1 MGSMKLDLRSAPA
14 NFQQTVEQ
22 FYRAAF
28 GPSPSLYRQLS
39 FCGWRPLTDHRT
51 QHEALLS
58 NRAVNQPSASM
69 ENASCIAI
77 HETDDSITIE
87 VALASIKEDS
97 LHLAIAG
104 KMVIIRGELRLAGQQ
119 TEPMIPDKRGKSVFQ
134 RIIQLPTNVNAGGFR
149 AQLVDDIVQINFA
162 KRN

>member
-22 FYRAAF
+22 LYRAAF

-39 FCGWRPLTDHRT
+39 FCGWRPLIDYRM
-51 QHEALLS
+51 QHDALLRS
-58 NRAVNQPSASM
+58 QVVNQTSASM
-69 ENASCIAI
+69 DKASCIAI
-77 HETDDSITIE
+77 HETDDGITIE
-87 VALASIKEDS
+87 VALSSIKEDS

-104 KMVIIRGELRLAGQQ
+104 KMVIIRGELRLAGQE
-119 TEPMIPDKRGKSVFQ
+119 TERMILKKRGKPVFQ
-134 RIIQLPTNVNAGGFR
+134 RIIRLPTNVNAGGFR

>member
-14 NFQQTVEQ
+14 NVQQTVEQ
-22 FYRAAF
+22 LYRAAF

-39 FCGWRPLTDHRT
+39 FCGWRPLTDYRT
-51 QHEALLS
+51 QHDALLR
-58 NRAVNQPSASM
+58 NQTVNQPATSM
-69 ENASCIAI
+69 EKASCIAI

-87 VALASIKEDS
+87 VALSSIKEDS

-104 KMVIIRGELRLAGQQ
+104 KMVIIRGELRLSGQETGQ
-119 TEPMIPDKRGKSVFQ
+119 GIPDKRGKSVFQ
-134 RIIQLPTNVNAGGFR
+134 RIIRLPINVNAGGFR
-149 AQLVDDIVQINFA
+149 AQLVDDMVQINFA